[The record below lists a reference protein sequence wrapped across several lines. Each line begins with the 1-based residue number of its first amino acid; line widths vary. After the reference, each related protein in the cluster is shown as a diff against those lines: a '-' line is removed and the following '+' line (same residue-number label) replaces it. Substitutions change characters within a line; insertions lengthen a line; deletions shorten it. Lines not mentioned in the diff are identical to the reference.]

1 RVIESR
7 EREVKKD
14 VIKALS
20 VLDAPTTPSPGN
32 ASTAPPPHYTPITP
46 PHNASTMPP
55 PLSQNILKRS
65 LDIYETGFEMD
76 WAPWKFDITIIMIS
90 HFEAKMQEY
99 KPKKALST
107 E

>member
-76 WAPWKFDITIIMIS
+76 WAPWKFDITIISNVNIECVLMS
-90 HFEAKMQEY
+90 LHEK
-99 KPKKALST
+99 
-107 E
+107 